1 MLKIR
6 LQRFG
11 KKKYP
16 IYRIAVMHST
26 VKRDGKPVEKLGFYN
41 PHTKELILNEERFN
55 YWKSVGAQVTETVAK
70 LASRGL
76 THNLADGHFKFV
88 AKTREEKEELK
99 AALKAKNTKVGKAE
113 KKRKEAEEEAA
124 KAKAEEEAAAKEAA
138 EAEKTEEAAA

>member
-124 KAKAEEEAAAKEAA
+124 